1 MIAKKDIVCEISE
14 AEKRGLKFKFDA
26 KFKGKISYK
35 LKKFP
40 IKFKIYH
47 KAFKKVQDAMKNGD
61 CELLNLCFPT
71 PFKSDLKLKEIYRY
85 SSAPLKIMLKNN
97 FVCFTPEIFVEIE
110 NGVIKTFPMKGTID
124 AKIKNAEEKLL
135 NDKKEF
141 DEQMMVTKLMQN
153 DLSAVASSVEIKK
166 FRYFSEICGI
176 LNEHYL
182 QNFGDLFEKILSAGF
197 ISGAPKDKTCEIIQK
212 NELVKR
218 GFYSGVFIYF
228 DGKILRSF
236 VMIRFVQK
244 ISKNKFRFFSGG
256 GITFKSKAKKE
267 FYEFNKKAYFT
278 F

>member
-1 MIAKKDIVCEISE
+1 
-14 AEKRGLKFKFDA
+14 
-26 KFKGKISYK
+26 
-35 LKKFP
+35 
-40 IKFKIYH
+40 
-47 KAFKKVQDAMKNGD
+47 MKNGD

-124 AKIKNAEEKLL
+124 AKIKNAKEKLL

-141 DEQMMVTKLMQN
+141 DEQMIVTKLMQN

-166 FRYFSEICGI
+166 FRYFSKIKTRKGKILQTSSEICGI

-182 QNFGDLFEKILSAGF
+182 QNFGDLFEKILPAGS
-197 ISGAPKDKTCEIIQK
+197 ISGAPKNKTCEIIRK

-218 GFYSGVFIYF
+218 GFYSGVFVYF

-256 GITFKSKAKKE
+256 GITLKSKAKKE
-267 FYEFNKKAYFT
+267 FDELNKKAYFT